1 MEVDVPGT
9 VTLGAKVV
17 RLEFSINSSPGYMEK
32 AIAGYAA
39 KGIRVAPLAGFAGTM
54 PSPAEAANLANW
66 AKTFG
71 PGGTF
76 WAHRSDGR
84 LAIRTI
90 EFGNETSGGYQ
101 YGDNAGDPSYM
112 ARAHTYAIR
121 LKEAS
126 EAISAAGQ
134 KVGLLAV
141 SEDWTGD
148 WMNGM
153 FSAVPNLGSYV
164 AGWVSHPYG
173 SGWRNKIE
181 GIMKQTAAHG
191 ASANIPIDITEWGI
205 ANDNGH
211 CLSSNYGLN
220 PCMSYQEA
228 AEVMKRNVAE
238 IRQLLGSRQGL
249 FMLYQVRDQALT
261 GTSTNRESYFGLLQH
276 ELQPKGA
283 FTTAAEEL
291 LAS

>member
-1 MEVDVPGT
+1 MGIDVPGA

-17 RLEFSINSSPGYMEK
+17 RLEFGIGDSAAYLEN

-39 KGIRVAPLAGFAGTM
+39 KGIRVALLAGFAGRM
-54 PSPAEAANLANW
+54 PTPSEAQNLATW
-66 AKTFG
+66 ARAYG

-84 LAIRTI
+84 LAIQTI

-101 YGDNAGDPSYM
+101 YGDSAGEPSYM
-112 ARAHTYAIR
+112 TRANNYAVRI
-121 LKEAS
+121 KEAS
-126 EAISAAGQ
+126 EAITASGER
-134 KVGLLAV
+134 VGLLAV

-153 FSAVPNLGSYV
+153 FSAVPNLGSYI

-181 GIMKQTAAHG
+181 GIIRQAAAHG
-191 ASANIPIDITEWGI
+191 APSNLPIDVTEWGI

-211 CLSSNYGLN
+211 CLTSNYGLN

-228 AEVMKRNVAE
+228 AEVLRRNVAE
-238 IRQLLGSRQGL
+238 IRQLIGSRQGL
-249 FMLYQVRDQALT
+249 FLLYQVRDQAST
-261 GTSTNRESYFGLLQH
+261 GTSNNRESFFGLLQQ

-283 FTTAAEEL
+283 FTAAAQEI